1 MTSYKFRING
11 KEYNVQI
18 GAAEGK
24 TLKVNVNGADYQV
37 EVENAPVRSVQAA
50 SPSPVQAPAASAAP
64 TAPAATTASAAPAP
78 AASGA
83 ETKVLSPM
91 QGNVVEICAAPGDSV
106 SAGQK
111 IVVIESMKME
121 VEISAPA
128 AGTVKAILVAK
139 GDHLEENQSVATL
152 A

>member
-1 MTSYKFRING
+1 MTQYKFRING
-11 KEYNVQI
+11 KEYKVEI
-18 GAAEGK
+18 GKAEGK
-24 TLKVNVNGADYQV
+24 TLSVNVNGADYQV
-37 EVENAPVRSVQAA
+37 ELEN
-50 SPSPVQAPAASAAP
+50 
-64 TAPAATTASAAPAP
+64 APAP
-78 AASGA
+78 AAQVAPAAPAPQAAPTPNPQAAPAPSGA
-83 ETKVLSPM
+83 ETTVVSPM
-91 QGNVVEICAAPGDSV
+91 QGNVVEICATPGDSV

-121 VEISAPA
+121 VEISAPK